1 MEKKFSVHFR
11 LIPAIATA
19 IPTDIRLN
27 EDLWGPPG
35 AVQTSNCAGSLGVST
50 IVQADASR

>member
-35 AVQTSNCAGSLGVST
+35 AVQTSNCAGDLGVST
-50 IVQADASR
+50 IVLADA